1 MQSTNYPNHQHGNHH
16 GRNTLTKPN
25 PNANT
30 VGNDYGTGNT
40 TGATGNYSDN
50 NNYSTTG
57 AGADTG
63 MGMGAGTTTGM
74 GAGIPTSN
82 ATSGAGT
89 RNTMSNNAGTIPSTD
104 YPSLS
109 AAKKEAR
116 VGKIE
121 TKVGK
126 VLHSTS
132 MKEKGIMHLEKAE
145 AIENQHGS
153 LKEAERLE
161 GLANEAR
168 QRAEQHNM
176 VVEAMQ
182 NESNTGPGKYAA
194 ARGA

>member
-1 MQSTNYPNHQHGNHH
+1 MQSTNYPNHQHGHHH

-30 VGNDYGTGNT
+30 VDNGNGTTGDYPNTGND
-40 TGATGNYSDN
+40 
-50 NNYSTTG
+50 YSTTG
-57 AGADTG
+57 TG
-63 MGMGAGTTTGM
+63 NDMGAGTTTGM

-82 ATSGAGT
+82 ATTGAGT
-89 RNTMSNNAGTIPSTD
+89 RNTMSNNPGTIPSTD

-109 AAKKEAR
+109 TAKKEAR
-116 VGKIE
+116 IGKIE

-126 VLHSTS
+126 VIHSAS
-132 MKEKGIMHLEKAE
+132 MKEKGIVHLEKAE
-145 AIENQHGS
+145 AIQNQHGS

-168 QRAEQHNM
+168 QRAEQHGM
-176 VVEAMQ
+176 VVDAMQ
-182 NESNTGPGKYAA
+182 NESGTGPGRYDA